1 MCDYCVMCDDF
12 VSSKI
17 SILPSNLEGIAVY
30 FCVPFKATVFQE
42 NVKIP
47 KLFTIHDIDGI
58 CINPESSAKS
68 GNISLVNKTM
78 LIIVWFVS

>member
-17 SILPSNLEGIAVY
+17 SLMTSNLEGIAINC
-30 FCVPFKATVFQE
+30 CVPFKATVFQE
-42 NVKIP
+42 TVNIS